1 MTAHSVTLAS
11 RHDGFS
17 FPALRCSALGPVKGG
32 VVVIQEIFGL
42 TPHIAEM
49 AEAFAAA
56 GYDAIA
62 PAMFARI
69 DPDFLAE
76 VSPEGIA
83 KGRDAVLATPWAQ
96 VAGDVQAAI
105 DALPKPVFVTGFCW
119 GGAAA
124 WVAAASCENVR
135 AASCFYGRMIISLR
149 DQAPRAPVMLHYGAR
164 DASIPHAEIE
174 QVRAAAP
181 IDTPIYIYDAGHG
194 FCRKQSH
201 DYDEAACS
209 LAMQR
214 TLDWFARW
222 RASGDGA

>member
-1 MTAHSVTLAS
+1 MTDTIQLAS

-17 FPALRCSALGPVKGG
+17 LPALRAPANGTVKGG

-49 AEAFAAA
+49 AATFADA
-56 GYDAIA
+56 GYETLA

-69 DPDFLAE
+69 DPGFLAD
-76 VSPEGIA
+76 VTAEGIA
-83 KGRDAVLATPWAQ
+83 KGRDAVLATPWPQ
-96 VAGDVQAAI
+96 VIGDIQAAI

-124 WVAAASCENVR
+124 WAAAAHCADVR
-135 AASCFYGRMIISLR
+135 AASCFYGRLIISLL
-149 DQAPRAPVMLHYGAR
+149 DQPPKAPAMLHYGAR

-174 QVRAAAP
+174 RVRAAAP
-181 IDTPIYIYDAGHG
+181 IDTPLYIYDAGHG
-194 FCRKQSH
+194 FCRKESH
-201 DYDEAACS
+201 DFDEAACK

-222 RASGDGA
+222 RASGDGP